1 MNAPKP
7 GKRPALGRGLGA
19 LIPPPPAPP
28 AATSS
33 EPLPPPVPGI
43 ARQLPIEAI
52 APSPD
57 QPRKRFDPEL
67 LDELAASIRTQGI
80 IQPIVVTPIA
90 APTGDGAR
98 YLIVAGERR
107 WRAAQLA
114 GLHDVPVVVRDTDD
128 QQRLELALVENLQ
141 RAELNPIEEAR
152 AFQELIAIRGYTQE
166 QLAERVGKDRS
177 TVANVMRLL
186 RLPERTQEMVRDG
199 RLSMGHARALLGLDR
214 ESEIAEVA
222 NEAVHGQWSVRAVER
237 AVRARASPARLSAPA
252 ADNNDADRRKII
264 VTELEHRLQRRLGVR
279 VRLRTDPRKRGAGAV
294 EVPYSSLDELDRLLH
309 ILLDDAGD
317 FSR

>member
-1 MNAPKP
+1 VNTPKVA
-7 GKRPALGRGLGA
+7 KRPALGRGLGA
-19 LIPPPPAPP
+19 L
-28 AATSS
+28 
-33 EPLPPPVPGI
+33 LPPVPAASGPI
-43 ARQLPIEAI
+43 EPAGPPQPGFARQLPIEAI

-57 QPRKRFDPEL
+57 QPRKRFDPQL
-67 LDELAASIRTQGI
+67 LDELAASIRVQGI

-90 APTGDGAR
+90 SPAGDGAR

-141 RAELNPIEEAR
+141 RADLNPIEEAR

-166 QLAERVGKDRS
+166 ELAGRVGKDRS

-186 RLPERTQEMVRDG
+186 RLPERTQQMVRDG
-199 RLSMGHARALLGLDR
+199 TLSMGHARALLGLEHEAD
-214 ESEIAEVA
+214 IAEVA
-222 NEAVHGQWSVRAVER
+222 HEAARARWSVRAVER
-237 AVRARASPARLSAPA
+237 AVRAKLA
-252 ADNNDADRRKII
+252 AAQETTPEDPESDRRKII

-279 VRLRTDPRKRGAGAV
+279 VRLRTDSPKRGAGIV
-294 EVPYSSLDELDRLLH
+294 EIPYSSLDELDRLLH
-309 ILLDDAGD
+309 ILLDDVDD

>member
-1 MNAPKP
+1 MNVSKV

-19 LIPPPPAPP
+19 L
-28 AATSS
+28 
-33 EPLPPPVPGI
+33 LPPVPVPTSAAPSEPPQPGS
-43 ARQLPIEAI
+43 ARQLPIEAL

-57 QPRKRFDPEL
+57 QPRKRFDPQL
-67 LDELAASIRTQGI
+67 LDELAASIRVQGI

-90 APTGDGAR
+90 SPAGDGAR

-141 RAELNPIEEAR
+141 RADLNPIEEAR

-166 QLAERVGKDRS
+166 QLAARVGKDRS

-186 RLPERTQEMVRDG
+186 RLPERAQQMVRDG
-199 RLSMGHARALLGLDR
+199 TLSMGHARALLGLEH
-214 ESEIAEVA
+214 ESDIAEVA
-222 NEAVHGQWSVRAVER
+222 HEAARARWSVRAVER
-237 AVRARASPARLSAPA
+237 AVRAKLAQSRETAPT
-252 ADNNDADRRKII
+252 DPEVDRRKII

-279 VRLRTDPRKRGAGAV
+279 VRLRTDAPKRGAGIV
-294 EVPYSSLDELDRLLH
+294 EIPYSSLDELDRLLH
-309 ILLDDAGD
+309 ILLDDVDD

>member
-1 MNAPKP
+1 
-7 GKRPALGRGLGA
+7 
-19 LIPPPPAPP
+19 
-28 AATSS
+28 
-33 EPLPPPVPGI
+33 
-43 ARQLPIEAI
+43 
-52 APSPD
+52 
-57 QPRKRFDPEL
+57 
-67 LDELAASIRTQGI
+67 
-80 IQPIVVTPIA
+80 
-90 APTGDGAR
+90 
-98 YLIVAGERR
+98 
-107 WRAAQLA
+107 
-114 GLHDVPVVVRDTDD
+114 VVRDTDD

-177 TVANVMRLL
+177 TVANVMRQL

-237 AVRARASPARLSAPA
+237 AVRARASPARLTAPA
-252 ADNNDADRRKII
+252 ADNSDADRRKII

>member
-1 MNAPKP
+1 MNTPKP

-19 LIPPPPAPP
+19 LLPPVPPPVA
-28 AATSS
+28 S
-33 EPLPPPVPGI
+33 EPLGPPQPGF
-43 ARQLPIEAI
+43 ARQLPIEAL

-57 QPRKRFDPEL
+57 QPRKRFDPDL
-67 LDELAASIRTQGI
+67 LDELAASIRAQGI
-80 IQPIVVTPIA
+80 IQPIVVTPLPNPA
-90 APTGDGAR
+90 SGGAR

-114 GLHDVPVVVRDTDD
+114 GLHDVPVVVRDTDE

-186 RLPERTQEMVRDG
+186 RLPERAQDMVRDG
-199 RLSMGHARALLGLDR
+199 RLSMGHARALLGLEH
-214 ESEIAEVA
+214 ESDIEQVA
-222 NEAVHGQWSVRAVER
+222 SEASHGRWSVRAVER
-237 AVRARASPARLSAPA
+237 AVRAKVTPARTSTATA
-252 ADNNDADRRKII
+252 EDDADRRKII

-279 VRLRTDPRKRGAGAV
+279 VRLRTDARKRGAGTV
-294 EVPYSSLDELDRLLH
+294 EIPYSSLDELDRLLH
-309 ILLDDAGD
+309 ILLDDVGD
-317 FSR
+317 FGR

>member
-1 MNAPKP
+1 VNVSKV

-19 LIPPPPAPP
+19 L
-28 AATSS
+28 
-33 EPLPPPVPGI
+33 LPPVPVPTSAAPSEPPQPGS
-43 ARQLPIEAI
+43 ARQLPIEAL

-57 QPRKRFDPEL
+57 QPRKRFDPQL
-67 LDELAASIRTQGI
+67 LDELAASIRVQGI

-90 APTGDGAR
+90 SPAGDGAR

-141 RAELNPIEEAR
+141 RADLNPIEEAR

-166 QLAERVGKDRS
+166 QLAARVGKDRS

-186 RLPERTQEMVRDG
+186 RLPERAQQMVRDG
-199 RLSMGHARALLGLDR
+199 TLSMGHARALLGLEH
-214 ESEIAEVA
+214 ESDIAEVA
-222 NEAVHGQWSVRAVER
+222 HEAARARWSVRAVER
-237 AVRARASPARLSAPA
+237 AVRAKLAQSRETAPT
-252 ADNNDADRRKII
+252 DPEVDRRKII

-279 VRLRTDPRKRGAGAV
+279 VRLRTDAPKRGAGIV
-294 EVPYSSLDELDRLLH
+294 EIPYSSLDELDRLLH
-309 ILLDDAGD
+309 ILLDDVDD